1 MLLIA
6 LYGPR
11 NLRGGRS
18 SYVNNYTSF
27 TLIYGPCNTPSF
39 IIIEW
44 KAVRMCAL
52 HVVVFIVHY
61 CIPTCYNEY
70 QTWIVA
76 MSWRSYPTL
85 LVPESLQQVKHK
97 GESRSPIRTLG
108 MGDVTGDCGIFATFN
123 PLIPRVLI
131 GERDRPYSLFAI
143 RFHVAKIPQSPVLQL
158 VLLEIE

>member
-39 IIIEW
+39 VIIAW
-44 KAVRMCAL
+44 KVVCMCAL
-52 HVVVFIVHY
+52 HVVVFSVHY
-61 CIPTCYNEY
+61 SIPTCYNEY

-85 LVPESLQQVKHK
+85 LVPDDFPPVGSSIATATCK
-97 GESRSPIRTLG
+97 STFPACY
-108 MGDVTGDCGIFATFN
+108 TGDCGIFAT
-123 PLIPRVLI
+123 
-131 GERDRPYSLFAI
+131 G
-143 RFHVAKIPQSPVLQL
+143 KT
-158 VLLEIE
+158 